1 MRKVGYSGNV
11 ERDMKNTIS
20 ALNELVDNLTPKA
33 NPRSSTEDGIRIYR
47 TEDKNAVIAAQID
60 DVWYQTLMT
69 PTSKQGRNKELAPK
83 AVFRSKTITA
93 SSDAVNVKD
102 VSVLFCDVTGGDI
115 TIGGFS
121 GGTGPQVLFL
131 VVLPNGNDVILEN
144 LEATG
149 DQKIQTSTGA
159 DITILADDAGASEG
173 GGGAVLVYK
182 RSTNYWHEI
191 SHAT

>member
-93 SSDAVNVKD
+93 SSDAIDVKN
-102 VSVLFCDVTGGDI
+102 VSVLYVDVSTLGSNLL
-115 TIGGFS
+115 IGGFT
-121 GGTGPQVLFL
+121 GGTNDQVLF
-131 VVLPNGNDVILEN
+131 VVATDESGGGGGGDKVHIENDEGTGNQD
-144 LEATG
+144 
-149 DQKIQTSTGA
+149 IQTSTGA
-159 DITILADDAGASEG
+159 DLEIQ

-182 RSTNYWHEI
+182 RSTNLWYEI
-191 SHAT
+191 SHSL